1 MRMNRISVIRCWG
14 ALYVAFVA
22 FVSSAHTAS
31 AAFGYD
37 RLRAQYGFE
46 DPLGGVT
53 VPELIGRIIAQA
65 LPLVGSLFLLMF
77 IWSGVQWMTA
87 GGDKNK
93 VAHATQTIRNSVIGI
108 AIVLGAYM
116 IVSVLLD
123 FGSTAMNAGMVTPT
137 R

>member
-1 MRMNRISVIRCWG
+1 MVFVGSVAMG
-14 ALYVAFVA
+14 AEPPATSA
-22 FVSSAHTAS
+22 PAPASSG
-31 AAFGYD
+31 FGYD
-37 RLRAQYGFE
+37 SLRAQYNFE

-87 GGDKNK
+87 GGDKTK
-93 VAHATQTIRNSVIGI
+93 VQKATQTIKNSVIGI

-116 IVSVLLD
+116 IVSSLLD
-123 FGSTAMNAGMVTPT
+123 VGTTVMNSGTAAPT